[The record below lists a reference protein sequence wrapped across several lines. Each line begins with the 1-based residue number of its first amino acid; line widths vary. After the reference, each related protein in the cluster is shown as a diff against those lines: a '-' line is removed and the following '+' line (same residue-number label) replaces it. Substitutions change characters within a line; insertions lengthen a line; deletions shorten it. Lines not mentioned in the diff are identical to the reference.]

1 MTDKYKRRP
10 SGAAVVLECRVHLAL
25 QSVGPFITKFTL
37 VKLLLLLL
45 CSHNLPFTLLLE
57 QQLGGASDVHTNVQA
72 LSYHGRW
79 FNNVIKHVWVCVLH
93 LYIAT
98 HPLLKGVGCLYY
110 VEYTDR
116 PIYLFPLKK
125 MLLFQN
131 NSPGLTHLTAHSI
144 VKFGDGDGT

>member
-37 VKLLLLLL
+37 VKLLLLL

-98 HPLLKGVGCLYY
+98 HPLLKGGL
-110 VEYTDR
+110 
-116 PIYLFPLKK
+116 PILRRIYR
-125 MLLFQN
+125 Q
-131 NSPGLTHLTAHSI
+131 AYISI
-144 VKFGDGDGT
+144 SMKENVIISK